1 MAESRRSENCWSRI
15 SGALQRSSAL
25 GDEITRMINFRLRVH
40 PTTDTEVGGR
50 TRVAER
56 LSRLLNPTL
65 CTRSPLNGVWL
76 WLAVFLAVG
85 VFEASPAF
93 SQSINGSILEPR
105 FVSPSSGRTIRFNIY
120 LPAAYEDGKDRY
132 AVIYHLHSVDRTRST
147 NNRLIASEVERALEA
162 AVLPP
167 VIVVFPDGEKDSY
180 WTGSKSGGTI
190 VETRVIREL
199 IPYIDANYR
208 TKATRRFR
216 AIQSVSMGDRAAVVY
231 GLAFPELFSVS
242 VSYEEAPYPRASL
255 SGSRREIATEMVS
268 LDEAYFNRYS
278 PWFDAGNYFAK
289 IRDYP
294 VVSRMVV
301 RQNYPPNQGLK
312 QRLNGLE
319 IPASYEQTSCTLSNL
334 QSDLRCLSD
343 EAGLERYRF
352 IGRHLG
358 E

>member
-1 MAESRRSENCWSRI
+1 ME
-15 SGALQRSSAL
+15 
-25 GDEITRMINFRLRVH
+25 
-40 PTTDTEVGGR
+40 
-50 TRVAER
+50 ER

-65 CTRSPLNGVWL
+65 YSRSPLNGVWL

-85 VFEASPAF
+85 VFDASPAF

-120 LPAAYEDGKDRY
+120 LPAAYEYGKDRY

-147 NNRLIASEVERALEA
+147 NNRLIASDVERALAA

-180 WTGSKSGGTI
+180 WAGSKSGGTI
-190 VETRVIREL
+190 VETRMIREL

-255 SGSRREIATEMVS
+255 SGGRREIATEMVS

-301 RQNYPPNQGLK
+301 RQTVVFRMEKNG
-312 QRLNGLE
+312 QRL
-319 IPASYEQTSCTLSNL
+319 
-334 QSDLRCLSD
+334 
-343 EAGLERYRF
+343 
-352 IGRHLG
+352 
-358 E
+358 